1 MMVAAVL
8 TQRSRRMKPAQ
19 VGGVINARKVGHS
32 WVAYGWDK
40 DA

>member
-1 MMVAAVL
+1 L
-8 TQRSRRMKPAQ
+8 KPVRA
-19 VGGVINARKVGHS
+19 GVVIEARKVGHS